1 MMKLNNKIIDEINEK
16 MNAYIPSGLKSI
28 AGEFE
33 NNLKSVLKSTFER
46 LELVTREEFDIQQQ
60 VLFKTRQK
68 LEALE
73 KQVDDL
79 LKQNN
84 IDI

>member
-1 MMKLNNKIIDEINEK
+1 MKLNNKIIDEINEK